1 MYVCVCFVG
10 DAPWSELPHIRDAPA
25 VRILI
30 RIEPLEQLNVLYQ
43 RSEKHTFERKN
54 DFARRIGKDLYHFM
68 TSFERKTAELGTVL
82 VLPNDALEKWFA
94 KFQTKLQKDAKF
106 LKTSAD

>member
-1 MYVCVCFVG
+1 MCFVFSG
-10 DAPWSELPHIRDAPA
+10 DTPWSELPHIGDAAA

-30 RIEPLEQLNVLYQ
+30 RVEPLEQLNLLYQ
-43 RSEKHTFERKN
+43 RSEKRTFERKN
-54 DFARRIGKDLYHFM
+54 NFAQRIGRDLYNFM

-106 LKTSAD
+106 LKTSTD